1 MKTASTTFGVLF
13 YLKTQKTTIQG
24 SAPICARV
32 TVNGKRTE
40 ISVKRSVNAT
50 EWDERKGMAKGSRKE
65 TIELNMFLNQFKA
78 KIINTYQQMLLNDV
92 AIDGPSI
99 RDKVLGTN
107 NLTPTLLSLIEYHNE
122 QQKIKLAPGTMK
134 NYYTTQR
141 YIVKFL
147 KEKYYRNDLV
157 LSQLTYK
164 FILDFERYLFTYVP
178 KDHQKPLNNNGI
190 MKHIERLR
198 KMINMAVKLDWLS
211 KDPFA
216 SFKKHFDKTER
227 ESLNI
232 QELTALANK
241 RFSIE
246 RLRQVR
252 DMFQFSC
259 YTGLSYIELTEL
271 TPNKIVTGID
281 GGLWISTSR
290 AKTDTAVRVPLLP
303 QATDLMERYRDDPRA
318 LNNGTVFPVI
328 SNQRMN
334 GYLKEIADL
343 CGITKILTFHIAR
356 HTFATTV
363 TLSNG
368 VPIESVS
375 KMLGHT
381 SIRTTQ
387 IYAKVV
393 EQKLSDDMRKLEQ
406 RMSTHLLGD

>member
-1 MKTASTTFGVLF
+1 M
-13 YLKTQKTTIQG
+13 QG
-24 SAPICARV
+24 KAPICARV
-32 TVNGKRTE
+32 TVNGKRNE
-40 ISVKRSVNAT
+40 ISVKRSVNAN

-65 TIELNMFLNQFKA
+65 TVELNMYLNQFKA
-78 KIINTYQQMLLNDV
+78 KIINTYQQMVLSDD
-92 AIDGPSI
+92 AIDGPAI
-99 RDKVLGTN
+99 RDKVLGTDH
-107 NLTPTLLSLIEYHNE
+107 LLPTLVSLIEYHNE
-122 QQKIKLAPGTMK
+122 QQEIKLAPGTMK

-141 YIVKFL
+141 YIEKFL
-147 KEKYYRNDLV
+147 REKYYRNDII

-164 FILDFERYLFTYVP
+164 FILDFERYLFNYVP

-216 SFKKHFDKTER
+216 SFKKHFDKVER
-227 ESLNI
+227 ESLNSK
-232 QELTALANK
+232 ELIALANK
-241 RFSIE
+241 EFTIE
-246 RLRQVR
+246 RLRHVR
-252 DMFQFSC
+252 DMFLYSC
-259 YTGLSYIELTEL
+259 YTGLSYIELAEL
-271 TPNKIVTGID
+271 TPNNIITGID

-290 AKTDTAVRVPLLP
+290 AKTDTGVRVPLLP
-303 QATDLMERYRDDPRA
+303 QAIELMEKYRDDPRA

-334 GYLKEIADL
+334 GYLKEVADI
-343 CGITKILTFHIAR
+343 CGITKTLTFHIAR

-393 EQKLSDDMRKLEQ
+393 ESKLSEDMHNLKQ
-406 RMSTHLLGD
+406 RMSAGV

>member
-13 YLKTQKTTIQG
+13 YLKTQKTSAQG

-40 ISVKRSVNAT
+40 ISVKRSVNAN
-50 EWDERKGMAKGSRKE
+50 EWDDRKGMAKGSRKE
-65 TIELNMFLNQFKA
+65 TVELNMFLNQFKA
-78 KIINTYQQMLLNDV
+78 KIINTYQQMVLSDT
-92 AIDGPSI
+92 AIDGPAI
-99 RDKVLGTN
+99 RDRVLGTDH
-107 NLTPTLLSLIEYHNE
+107 LAPTLVSLIEYHNE
-122 QQKIKLAPGTMK
+122 QQMHKLAPGTMK
-134 NYYTTQR
+134 NYHTTQR
-141 YIVKFL
+141 YVKKFL
-147 KEKYYRNDLV
+147 VEKIYRNDIL

-164 FILDFERYLFTYVP
+164 FILDFERYLFNYVP
-178 KDHQKPLNNNGI
+178 KDHQKQLNNNGI

-211 KDPFA
+211 KDPFT
-216 SFKKHFDKTER
+216 SFKKHFDKVQR
-227 ESLNI
+227 ECLSSRELLSL
-232 QELTALANK
+232 ENK
-241 RFSIE
+241 KFSIE
-246 RLRQVR
+246 RLGHVR
-252 DMFQFSC
+252 DMFLFSC
-259 YTGLSYIELTEL
+259 YTGLTYIDLAELSHNNIIL
-271 TPNKIVTGID
+271 GID
-281 GGLWISTSR
+281 GGMWISTSR
-290 AKTDTAVRVPLLP
+290 AKTDTGVRVPLLP
-303 QATDLMERYRDDPRA
+303 KAIELMEKYRDDPRA
-318 LNNGTVFPVI
+318 QNNGTVFPVI

-343 CGITKILTFHIAR
+343 CGITKTITFHIAR

-393 EQKLSDDMRKLEQ
+393 EHKLSEDMRNLEQ
-406 RMSTHLLGD
+406 RMYVEMPCD

>member
-1 MKTASTTFGVLF
+1 MKTATTTFGVLF
-13 YLKTQKTTIQG
+13 YLKAQKTSMQG
-24 SAPICARV
+24 KAPICARV

-40 ISVKRSVNAT
+40 ISVKRSVNAN

-65 TIELNMFLNQFKA
+65 TVELNMYLNQFKA
-78 KIINTYQQMLLNDV
+78 KIINTYQQMVLSDD
-92 AIDGPSI
+92 AIDGPAI
-99 RDKVLGTN
+99 RDKVLGTDH
-107 NLTPTLLSLIEYHNE
+107 LLPTLVSLIEYHNE
-122 QQKIKLAPGTMK
+122 QQVIKLAPGTMK

-141 YIVKFL
+141 YIEKFL
-147 KEKYYRNDLV
+147 REKYYRNDII

-164 FILDFERYLFTYVP
+164 FILDFERYLFNYVP

-216 SFKKHFDKTER
+216 SFKKHFDKVER
-227 ESLNI
+227 ESLNSK
-232 QELTALANK
+232 ELIALANK
-241 RFSIE
+241 EFTIE
-246 RLRQVR
+246 RLRHVR
-252 DMFQFSC
+252 DMFLYSC
-259 YTGLSYIELTEL
+259 YTGLSYIELAEL
-271 TPNKIVTGID
+271 TPNNIITGID

-290 AKTDTAVRVPLLP
+290 AKTDTGVRVPLLP
-303 QATDLMERYRDDPRA
+303 QAIELMEKYRDDPRA

-334 GYLKEIADL
+334 GYLKEIADI
-343 CGITKILTFHIAR
+343 CGITKALTFHIAR

-393 EQKLSDDMRKLEQ
+393 EQKLSEDMAKLCA
-406 RMSTHLLGD
+406 RLGN

>member
-1 MKTASTTFGVLF
+1 MKAATTTFGVLF
-13 YLKTQKTTIQG
+13 YLKTQKTSMQG
-24 SAPICARV
+24 KAPICARV

-40 ISVKRSVNAT
+40 ISVKRSVNAN
-50 EWDERKGMAKGSRKE
+50 EWDDRKGMAKGNRKE
-65 TIELNMFLNQFKA
+65 TVELNMFLNQFKA
-78 KIINTYQQMLLNDV
+78 KIINTYQQMILSDAV
-92 AIDGPSI
+92 IDGPAI
-99 RDKVLGTN
+99 RDRVLGTDH
-107 NLTPTLLSLIEYHNE
+107 LAPTLVSLVEYHNE
-122 QQKIKLAPGTMK
+122 QQLHKLAPGTMK

-141 YIVKFL
+141 YIEKFL
-147 KEKYYRNDLV
+147 REKYYRNDIV

-164 FILDFERYLFTYVP
+164 FILDFERYLFNYVP

-216 SFKKHFDKTER
+216 SFKKHFDKVER
-227 ESLNI
+227 ECLNDK
-232 QELTALANK
+232 ELTALANK
-241 RFSIE
+241 HFAIE
-246 RLRQVR
+246 RLRHVR
-252 DMFQFSC
+252 DMFMFSC
-259 YTGLSYIELTEL
+259 YTGLSYVELAEL
-271 TPNKIVTGID
+271 SPTNIVTGID
-281 GGLWISTSR
+281 GGLWISTIR
-290 AKTDTAVRVPLLP
+290 AKTDTGVRVPLLP
-303 QATDLMERYRDDPRA
+303 QATELIEKYRDNPRA
-318 LNNGTVFPVI
+318 QNNGTVFPVI

-334 GYLKEIADL
+334 GYLKEIADI

-393 EQKLSDDMRKLEQ
+393 EQKLSEDMRKLEK
-406 RMSTHLLGD
+406 RMSTIVS

>member
-1 MKTASTTFGVLF
+1 MKTATITFGVLF
-13 YLKTQKTTIQG
+13 YLKKQKTSTQG
-24 SAPICARV
+24 KAPICARV

-40 ISVKRSVNAT
+40 ISIKRSVNAN

-78 KIINTYQQMLLNDV
+78 KIINTYQQMVLTDV
-92 AIDGPSI
+92 PIDGPAI
-99 RDKVLGTN
+99 RDKILGTN
-107 NLTPTLLSLIEYHNE
+107 HLAPTLVSLMEYHNE
-122 QQKIKLAPGTMK
+122 QQLHKLAPGTMK
-134 NYYTTQR
+134 NYHTTQR
-141 YIVKFL
+141 YVKKIL
-147 KEKYYRNDLV
+147 MEKLYRDDVV

-164 FILDFERYLFTYVP
+164 FILDFERYLFNYVP

-198 KMINMAVKLDWLS
+198 KMINMAVKLDWLT

-216 SFKKHFDKTER
+216 SFKKHFDKVER
-227 ESLNI
+227 ESLNN
-232 QELTALANK
+232 QELVALTNK
-241 RFSIE
+241 EFSIE
-246 RLRQVR
+246 RLRNVR
-252 DMFQFSC
+252 DMFLFSC
-259 YTGLSYIELTEL
+259 YTGLAYIELAEL

-290 AKTDTAVRVPLLP
+290 AKTDTGVRVPLLP
-303 QATDLMERYRDDPRA
+303 QAIELIDIYRDDPRA
-318 LNNGTVFPVI
+318 LNNSTVFPVI

-343 CGITKILTFHIAR
+343 CGITKTLTFHIAR

-393 EQKLSDDMRKLEQ
+393 ESKLSEDMGRLCA
-406 RMSTHLLGD
+406 RLGNDL

>member
-1 MKTASTTFGVLF
+1 MKTATTTFGVIF
-13 YLKTQKTTIQG
+13 YLKTQKTSMQG
-24 SAPICARV
+24 KAPICARV

-40 ISVKRSVNAT
+40 ISVKRSVNAN
-50 EWDERKGMAKGSRKE
+50 EWDERKGIAKGSRKE
-65 TIELNMFLNQFKA
+65 TVELNMYLNQFKA
-78 KIINTYQQMLLNDV
+78 KIINTYQQMVLSDV
-92 AIDGPSI
+92 AIDGPAI
-99 RDKVLGTN
+99 RDKVLGTDH
-107 NLTPTLLSLIEYHNE
+107 LVPTLVSLIEYHNE
-122 QQKIKLAPGTMK
+122 QQEIKLAPGTMK

-147 KEKYYRNDLV
+147 REKYYRSDLI

-164 FILDFERYLFTYVP
+164 FILDFERYLFNYVP

-216 SFKKHFDKTER
+216 SFKKHFDKVER
-227 ESLNI
+227 DSLNSK
-232 QELTALANK
+232 ELLALANK
-241 RFSIE
+241 EFTIE
-246 RLRQVR
+246 RLRHVR
-252 DMFQFSC
+252 DMFLYSC
-259 YTGLSYIELTEL
+259 YTGLSYIELAEL
-271 TPNKIVTGID
+271 SPNNIITGID

-290 AKTDTAVRVPLLP
+290 AKTNTGVRVPLLP
-303 QATDLMERYRDDPRA
+303 QAIELMEKYRYDARA

-343 CGITKILTFHIAR
+343 CGITKNLTFHIAR

-387 IYAKVV
+387 IYAKVI
-393 EQKLSDDMRKLEQ
+393 EHKLSNDMRDLEK
-406 RMSTHLLGD
+406 RIAAKI

>member
-1 MKTASTTFGVLF
+1 MKTATTTFGVLF
-13 YLKTQKTTIQG
+13 YLKTQKTSMQG
-24 SAPICARV
+24 KAPICARV
-32 TVNGKRTE
+32 TVNGRRTE
-40 ISVKRSVNAT
+40 ISVKRSVNAN

-65 TIELNMFLNQFKA
+65 TVELNMYLNQFKA
-78 KIINTYQQMLLNDV
+78 KIINTYQQMVLSDD
-92 AIDGPSI
+92 AIDGPAI
-99 RDKVLGTN
+99 RDKVLGTDH
-107 NLTPTLLSLIEYHNE
+107 LLPTLVSLIEYHNE
-122 QQKIKLAPGTMK
+122 QQEIKLAPGTMK

-141 YIVKFL
+141 YIEKFL
-147 KEKYYRNDLV
+147 REKYYRNDII

-164 FILDFERYLFTYVP
+164 FILDFERYLFNYVP

-216 SFKKHFDKTER
+216 SFKKHFDKVER
-227 ESLNI
+227 ESLNSK
-232 QELTALANK
+232 ELIALANK
-241 RFSIE
+241 EFTIE
-246 RLRQVR
+246 RLRHVR
-252 DMFQFSC
+252 DMFLYSC
-259 YTGLSYIELTEL
+259 YTGLSYIELAEL
-271 TPNKIVTGID
+271 TPNNIITGID

-290 AKTDTAVRVPLLP
+290 AKTDTGVRVPLLP
-303 QATDLMERYRDDPRA
+303 QAIELMEKYRDDPRA

-334 GYLKEIADL
+334 GYLKEVADI
-343 CGITKILTFHIAR
+343 CGITKTLTFHIAR

-393 EQKLSDDMRKLEQ
+393 ESKLSEDMHNLKQ
-406 RMSTHLLGD
+406 RMSAGV